1 MPKVKKSK
9 RDDAA
14 AEAGPPLPL
23 QDEPSP
29 QSSPPGAE
37 EVGAV
42 PAAIDSDNGAA
53 AEQAA
58 PEVDLLIETAGTE
71 KKAKKLK
78 QPGSE
83 KAVETMFRNSYRAE
97 LDTIALAAT
106 KANIMI
112 SLNGFIIS
120 ALMISGAFIFASSPA
135 FLFPAG
141 VFLITAAASI
151 AFALLSAS
159 PERSDL
165 FSGLRDWAG
174 AVRRRQARL
183 RDLRAYVM
191 RARQGNNGEGPGNV
205 LIYEQ
210 RVRLSREEY
219 WAEMQALIRDRGRIY
234 HSMSDQL
241 YWLGQTADRKFR
253 LLNMSYTVF
262 RWGLL
267 ATILSFLALKL
278 WLTVV
283 PVAADTGLRL
293 RNMGIGAFDDIYEPS
308 AVQQLPDGRLLV
320 VEDEAS
326 RALNLLTID
335 ESGVLV
341 EDNGL
346 DVRMMRAFGR
356 KLTDLEGLS
365 IDQSGRIYATTSHSL
380 TKDGDRKADREQMLR
395 FRISGSS
402 VGEIASYGGLRD
414 ALAGDRALREMVL
427 EQTGEHLDMAQL
439 NVEGLAYVAETGH
452 LYVGLRAPM
461 AGSRGL
467 IAVIENPDEMFDQ
480 QAAPRFGAPIM
491 LELQGGGIRALSYD
505 PVLDS
510 FLIVNELE
518 GYEGN
523 RFSQMWRW
531 SGNPV
536 MQPEPIA
543 LPDMIN
549 LNNVESIDS
558 IILGGEARLL
568 IMSDEGSAD
577 KNEPARY
584 MMLDYGQLAQ

>member
-1 MPKVKKSK
+1 MPKNKTSK
-9 RDDAA
+9 RASDDAA
-14 AEAGPPLPL
+14 DDASIALPPDGDPAPTEEMPQTVSAEPDAAGPSYT
-23 QDEPSP
+23 QYV
-29 QSSPPGAE
+29 PPG
-37 EVGAV
+37 
-42 PAAIDSDNGAA
+42 D
-53 AEQAA
+53 
-58 PEVDLLIETAGTE
+58 AGTVGPE
-71 KKAKKLK
+71 EPGRKSGKNKS
-78 QPGSE
+78 PGSE

-165 FSGLRDWAG
+165 FSGLRDWMG

-183 RDLRAYVM
+183 RDLRAFVM
-191 RARQGNNGEGPGNV
+191 RAQHRGEGEGPGNV

-210 RVRLSREEY
+210 RMRLSREEY
-219 WAEMQALIRDRGRIY
+219 WAEMQALIQDRSRIY
-234 HSMSDQL
+234 YSMSDQL
-241 YWLGQTADRKFR
+241 YWLGQMADRKFR
-253 LLNMSYTVF
+253 LLNLSYTVF

-267 ATILSFLALKL
+267 ATILSFLTLKL
-278 WLTVV
+278 SFNLV
-283 PVAADTGLRL
+283 PATADPNLRL
-293 RNMGIGAFDDIYEPS
+293 RNMGIGAFEDIYEPS

-326 RALNLLTID
+326 RALNILTID
-335 ESGVLV
+335 ETGALV

-365 IDQSGRIYATTSHSL
+365 IDAAGQIYATTSHSL
-380 TKDGDRKADREQMLR
+380 TKDGERKADREQMLR
-395 FRISGSS
+395 FRVSGSN
-402 VGEIASYGGLRD
+402 VGEIATYGGLRD
-414 ALAGDRALREMVL
+414 ALADDRALRELVL
-427 EQTGEHLDMAQL
+427 QETGEHLDMAEL
-439 NVEGLAYVAETGH
+439 NVEGLAFKRETGH
-452 LYVGLRAPM
+452 LYIGMRAPM

-467 IAVIENPDEMFDQ
+467 IAVIENPDEVFEG
-480 QAAPRFGAPIM
+480 QAAPRFGAPVL

-505 PVLDS
+505 PVLDA

-523 RFSQMWRW
+523 RFSQMWSW
-531 SGNPV
+531 TGNPAV
-536 MQPEPIA
+536 QPEPIA
-543 LPDMIN
+543 LPDIIN

-558 IILGGEARLL
+558 ITVDGEARLL
-568 IMSDEGSAD
+568 IMSDEGSVD

-584 MMLDYGQLAQ
+584 MMLDYGQLTQ

>member
-1 MPKVKKSK
+1 MSKIKKLK
-9 RDDAA
+9 RDDHAQPDARSVPGAA
-14 AEAGPPLPL
+14 DQPSPFLP
-23 QDEPSP
+23 DEPVRP
-29 QSSPPGAE
+29 DTRTPGPSYTEYAE
-37 EVGAV
+37 PGE
-42 PAAIDSDNGAA
+42 D
-53 AEQAA
+53 EA
-58 PEVDLLIETAGTE
+58 PDTE
-71 KKAKKLK
+71 GLGKKPRKDK
-78 QPGSE
+78 QPGSD

-141 VFLITAAASI
+141 VFLVTAGVSI

-165 FSGLRDWAG
+165 FSGLRDWAV
-174 AVRRRQARL
+174 AVRARQARL
-183 RDLRAYVM
+183 RDLRSFVM
-191 RARQGNNGEGPGNV
+191 RADRQGADEAAGNI

-210 RVRLSREEY
+210 RVRLGRDEY
-219 WAEMQALIRDRGRIY
+219 WAEMQSLIKDRGRIY
-234 HSMSDQL
+234 FSMSDQL
-241 YWLGQTADRKFR
+241 YWLGQMADRKFR
-253 LLNMSYTVF
+253 LLNLSYTVF

-267 ATILSFLALKL
+267 ATILSFLTLKL
-278 WLTVV
+278 SINLV
-283 PVAADTGLRL
+283 PAAADPGVRL
-293 RNMGIGAFDDIYEPS
+293 RNMGIGAFEDIYEPS

-326 RALNLLTID
+326 RAVNILSMDGT
-335 ESGVLV
+335 GALV

-346 DVRMMRAFGR
+346 DVRLMRAFGR

-365 IDQSGRIYATTSHSL
+365 IDATGRLYATTSHSL
-380 TKDGDRKADREQMLR
+380 TKDGERKADREQLLR

-402 VGEIASYGGLRD
+402 VGEIATYGGLRD
-414 ALAGDRALREMVL
+414 ALAGDRALREQVL
-427 EQTGEHLDMAQL
+427 EETGEHLDIAQL
-439 NVEGLAYVAETGH
+439 NVEGLAYVVETGH

-467 IAVIENPDEMFDQ
+467 IVVIENPDEVFDRK
-480 QAAPRFGAPIM
+480 AAPRFGAPIL

-505 PVLDS
+505 PVLDA

-531 SGNPV
+531 NGNPAV
-536 MQPEPIA
+536 QPEPIA
-543 LPDMIN
+543 LPDIIN

-558 IILGGEARLL
+558 ILVEGEARLL
-568 IMSDEGSAD
+568 IMSDEGNED

-584 MMLDYGQLAQ
+584 MMLDYGQLAP

>member
-1 MPKVKKSK
+1 MAKPKKMK
-9 RDDAA
+9 RDDKMAPA
-14 AEAGPPLPL
+14 
-23 QDEPSP
+23 PSDD
-29 QSSPPGAE
+29 SSQPDLIPEPGAPDADPVRE
-37 EVGAV
+37 ET
-42 PAAIDSDNGAA
+42 PPPD
-53 AEQAA
+53 
-58 PEVDLLIETAGTE
+58 AGEATE
-71 KKAKKLK
+71 ADVSSERKASAKKAKKDK
-78 QPGSE
+78 QPGSD

-165 FSGLRDWAG
+165 FTGLRDWIA
-174 AVRRRQARL
+174 AVRAREAGL
-183 RDLRAYVM
+183 RDLRGYVT
-191 RARQGNNGEGPGNV
+191 RARPQPDPAGPCNI

-210 RVRLSREEY
+210 RVRLSPEAY
-219 WAEMQALIRDRGRIY
+219 WAEMQTLMRNREQIY
-234 HSMSDQL
+234 FSMSDQL

-253 LLNMSYTVF
+253 LLNLSYTVF

-267 ATILSFLALKL
+267 ATILSFLTLKL
-278 WLTVV
+278 SL
-283 PVAADTGLRL
+283 PFVAVTTDPALRL
-293 RNMGIGAFDDIYEPS
+293 RNLGIGAFEDIYEPS

-335 ESGVLV
+335 DSGALV
-341 EDNGL
+341 EDNSL

-356 KLTDLEGLS
+356 KLSDLEGLS
-365 IDQSGRIYATTSHSL
+365 IDSAGRLFAVTSHSL
-380 TKDGDRKADREQMLR
+380 TKDGERKADREQLLR
-395 FRISGSS
+395 FRIDGSN
-402 VGEIASYGGLRD
+402 VGDIASFGGLRD
-414 ALAGDRALREMVL
+414 ALAGDTALRELVL
-427 EQTGEHLDMAQL
+427 QETGSHMDMAQL
-439 NVEGLAYVAETGH
+439 NIEGLTYVRASGH
-452 LYVGLRAPM
+452 LYIGLRAPM
-461 AGSRGL
+461 AGSRGV
-467 IAVIENPDEMFDQ
+467 IAVLENPDEVFDQ
-480 QAAPRFGAPIM
+480 KAAPRFGPPIL

-510 FLIVNELE
+510 FLIVNEIE

-523 RFSQMWRW
+523 RYSQLWRW
-531 SGNPV
+531 SGNADV
-536 MQPEPIA
+536 QPEPIA
-543 LPDMIN
+543 LPDIVN

-558 IILGGEARLL
+558 VVVGGEPRLL
-568 IMSDEGSAD
+568 IMSDEGSED

-584 MMLDYGQLAQ
+584 MILDYGQLGQ

>member
-1 MPKVKKSK
+1 MSKV
-9 RDDAA
+9 
-14 AEAGPPLPL
+14 
-23 QDEPSP
+23 
-29 QSSPPGAE
+29 
-37 EVGAV
+37 
-42 PAAIDSDNGAA
+42 
-53 AEQAA
+53 
-58 PEVDLLIETAGTE
+58 
-71 KKAKKLK
+71 KKLK
-78 QPGSE
+78 QDNDAEPDTRSAPATAAKPTLPLTDMAVHPDDMAGPSYTDHADPDEASPPDAEASDGKPRKNKQPGSD

-97 LDTIALAAT
+97 LDTIALGAT

-141 VFLITAAASI
+141 VFLITAATSI

-165 FSGLRDWAG
+165 VSGLRDWIG
-174 AVRRRQARL
+174 AVRGRQAGL
-183 RDLRAYVM
+183 RDLRGYVL
-191 RARQGNNGEGPGNV
+191 RARQCSDGEGPGNV

-210 RVRLSREEY
+210 RARLSREEY
-219 WAEMQALIRDRGRIY
+219 WAEMQHLMSDRSRIY
-234 HSMSDQL
+234 HGMSDQL
-241 YWLGQTADRKFR
+241 YWLGQIADRKFR
-253 LLNMSYTVF
+253 LLNLSYTVF

-267 ATILSFLALKL
+267 ATILSFLLLKL
-278 WLTVV
+278 SLDVM
-283 PVAADTGLRL
+283 PATGNPDSRL
-293 RNMGIGAFDDIYEPS
+293 RNTGIGAFDDIYEPS

-326 RALNLLTID
+326 RALNVLTID
-335 ESGVLV
+335 DTGALV
-341 EDNGL
+341 EDNAL

-365 IDQSGRIYATTSHSL
+365 IDGSGRIYATTSHSL
-380 TKDGDRKADREQMLR
+380 TKDGERKPDREQMLR

-414 ALAGDRALREMVL
+414 ALAGDRALRDLVL
-427 EQTGEHLDMAQL
+427 EETGDHLDMAQL
-439 NVEGLAYVAETGH
+439 NIEGLSYVSETGH

-461 AGSRGL
+461 AGSQAL
-467 IAVIENPDEMFDQ
+467 IAVIENPDAMFDQ
-480 QAAPRFGAPIM
+480 QAAPRFGVPIL
-491 LELQGGGIRALSYD
+491 LELQRGGIRALSYD
-505 PVLDS
+505 PVLDT

-531 SGNPV
+531 NGNPA
-536 MQPEPIA
+536 MPPEPIA
-543 LPDMIN
+543 LPDIID

-558 IILGGEARLL
+558 ITVDGQARLL
-568 IMSDEGSAD
+568 IMSDEGNAD

-584 MMLDYGQLAQ
+584 MMLDYGQLAP